1 MKNITT
7 LVLLFLYTSLSLAQ
21 QVEKNYPLA
30 NTEKLS
36 LKFEYPELVK
46 VSTWDNQEVKII
58 AKVII
63 NGQDGTKDF
72 VLTEDRGSGEL
83 TISSELKNLDS
94 YKRNYISVQ
103 GNSDNNE
110 SVIISRDGSTY
121 KIGKDSKT
129 YFDGTEI
136 EVQLEVMLPEN
147 ALVEIDAKYGMVEV
161 LSAPKQLNVHAKYG
175 GADIK
180 IKESALKNLHASTS
194 WGQIFSNLS
203 SKVSVGGDD
212 MLGKSLVAEIDNA
225 SGVNSVKV
233 QSEYGNVFLRKN

>member
-7 LVLLFLYTSLSLAQ
+7 LLLLFLCTSLSLAQ

-46 VSTWDNQEVKII
+46 VSTWDKQEVQIV
-58 AKVII
+58 AKVLI
-63 NGQDGTKDF
+63 NGQDGSEDF
-72 VLTEDRGSGEL
+72 VLSPTRNSGQL

-94 YKRNYISVQ
+94 YKQNYVSVQ
-103 GNSDNNE
+103 SDSDEDE
-110 SVIISRDGSTY
+110 SIIVSTDGSTY
-121 KIGKDSKT
+121 KIGKGSKT
-129 YFDGTEI
+129 YYNGTEI
-136 EVQLEVMLPEN
+136 EVLLEVFLPEN
-147 ALVEIDAKYGMVEV
+147 AHVEIDAKYGMVEV

-180 IKESALKNLHASTS
+180 IKESALKNLYASTS

-203 SKVSVGGDD
+203 SKVSVAGDD